1 MQVYVID
8 VVSGATQEM
17 VTSNGVLALA
27 GRYSMRHVPLPIVIL
42 SMSKQRRAIMFDDDD
57 DPYDEII
64 TLVIGALAGAVWA
77 ILLFALLLSP
87 PDSHAQMTRQEC
99 AQMAADQV
107 KELMALPDQS
117 TQIKIMRRESI
128 CKQHDSAFT
137 CYRKLLTKL
146 ENTCKSGSLREE

>member
-1 MQVYVID
+1 MY
-8 VVSGATQEM
+8 
-17 VTSNGVLALA
+17 
-27 GRYSMRHVPLPIVIL
+27 
-42 SMSKQRRAIMFDDDD
+42 DDDE

-107 KELMALPDQS
+107 KELMALENQK
-117 TQIKIMRRESI
+117 TQIEIMRRERI
-128 CKQHDSAFT
+128 CKQHDSSFT

-146 ENTCKSGSLREE
+146 EKTCKSGSLKEE